1 MRNIRITVQYE
12 GTRYKGWQRQV
23 STEQTIQ
30 GKLESVL
37 SRQFERKIEIDGS
50 GRTDGGVHARG
61 QVANFRLKEEET
73 ELFHQNME
81 ELTAL
86 LNGYLPEDIAVL
98 GAELAS
104 DRFHSRLNAVSKTY
118 KYRIWNS
125 PVPNVFD
132 RKYVWQVKEP
142 LDVQAM
148 ERAAGYLLGEHDFAA
163 FCGNPRMKKS
173 TVRKIH
179 EIRIEERS
187 GNRPDLY
194 GQRFFTEYGKDHKR
208 HAGGNRAERTASGR
222 DRRNTGIKGP
232 EESRSKSSCSGP
244 DPVGSE
250 VRLMKEKWV
259 VAAKSA
265 GF

>member
-12 GTRYKGWQRQV
+12 VTRYKGWQRQV

-179 EIRIEERS
+179 EIRIEK
-187 GNRPDLY
+187 N
-194 GQRFFTEYGKDHKR
+194 
-208 HAGGNRAERTASGR
+208 
-222 DRRNTGIKGP
+222 GP
-232 EESRSKSSCSGP
+232 EIDLIYTGNGFLQNMVRIISGTLVETGLKERRPEEIEEILESKDRKKAGAKAP
-244 DPVGSE
+244 AQGLILWE
-250 VRLMKEKWV
+250 VKYD
-259 VAAKSA
+259 
-265 GF
+265 